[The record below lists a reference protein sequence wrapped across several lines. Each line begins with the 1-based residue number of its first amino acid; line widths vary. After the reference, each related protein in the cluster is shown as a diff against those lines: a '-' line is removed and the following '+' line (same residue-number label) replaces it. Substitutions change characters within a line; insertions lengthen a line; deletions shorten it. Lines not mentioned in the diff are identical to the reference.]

1 MTFGSHSAHRRS
13 VHVTGPPPGQS
24 RVCFDEFAAD
34 LRTGELFR
42 KGQRVVLP
50 NQSFLALAALLER
63 PGELVT
69 RDELRARLWPD
80 GRVVEFEQGL
90 NAVIN
95 RLREALG
102 DSAAQ
107 PRFVETLPRRGY
119 RFIAALDPAEG
130 LSQPTVAVGRTS
142 IAVAATDA
150 PGAGTPSSPAPV
162 RLYGLG
168 LLLAIL

>member
-13 VHVTGPPPGQS
+13 VHVTGPPSGQS
-24 RVCFDEFAAD
+24 RVCFNEFTAD
-34 LRTGELFR
+34 PRTRELFR
-42 KGQRVVLP
+42 EGQRVVLP

-80 GRVVEFEQGL
+80 GRVVEFEQAL

-95 RLREALG
+95 RLRDALG

-119 RFIAALDPAEG
+119 RFIAPVGEAP
-130 LSQPTVAVGRTS
+130 AVGTTP
-142 IAVAATDA
+142 AVGTASAVRVPEADA
-150 PGAGTPSSPAPV
+150 V
-162 RLYGLG
+162 M
-168 LLLAIL
+168 

>member
-1 MTFGSHSAHRRS
+1 MIFGSHSAHRRS

-95 RLREALG
+95 RLRDALG

-119 RFIAALDPAEG
+119 RFIAVVGPAGG
-130 LSQPTVAVGRTS
+130 LGQPTVAVG
-142 IAVAATDA
+142 ATDA
-150 PGAGTPSSPAPV
+150 MGAGASAPPV
-162 RLYGLG
+162 STAQAVG
-168 LLLAIL
+168 APDTD